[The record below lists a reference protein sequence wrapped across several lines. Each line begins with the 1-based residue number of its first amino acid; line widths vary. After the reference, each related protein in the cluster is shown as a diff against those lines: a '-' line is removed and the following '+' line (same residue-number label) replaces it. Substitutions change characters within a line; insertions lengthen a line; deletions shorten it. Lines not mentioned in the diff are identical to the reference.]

1 MKSFVF
7 INDGKNK
14 SHIQVPLALLAAIST
29 AAKEGNMAIQQEK
42 YVILSK
48 NPLKL
53 VRWSDAPYG
62 LSKEFLANP
71 ENVYDLSRKEFEP
84 SIKFQIH
91 WDYLDQNPSFL
102 IVFLSTDNEFI
113 ASVQGKMEEGE
124 KGDLNWVQVSS
135 SFQGKGF
142 CTQIVKFA
150 FDLLKK
156 HRISQ
161 VEIHN
166 LADLIGSR
174 CYEKAGREAGY
185 TFKCKSPAEEKGQNF
200 CRWYTFTSHERNVH

>member
-1 MKSFVF
+1 M
-7 INDGKNK
+7 
-14 SHIQVPLALLAAIST
+14 H
-29 AAKEGNMAIQQEK
+29 
-42 YVILSK
+42 
-48 NPLKL
+48 
-53 VRWSDAPYG
+53 
-62 LSKEFLANP
+62 
-71 ENVYDLSRKEFEP
+71 
-84 SIKFQIH
+84 
-91 WDYLDQNPSFL
+91 QNPSFL

-174 CYEKAGREAGY
+174 CYKKQDEKLDTHSSVNLPPKRRVKIFVGG
-185 TFKCKSPAEEKGQNF
+185 TLLPVMKGTYIDF
-200 CRWYTFTSHERNVH
+200 EIIS

>member
-53 VRWSDAPYG
+53 VRSSRCTLWII
-62 LSKEFLANP
+62 KEFLANP

-84 SIKFQIH
+84 SIKFRIT
-91 WDYLDQNPSFL
+91 LGL
-102 IVFLSTDNEFI
+102 
-113 ASVQGKMEEGE
+113 
-124 KGDLNWVQVSS
+124 
-135 SFQGKGF
+135 
-142 CTQIVKFA
+142 FA
-150 FDLLKK
+150 P
-156 HRISQ
+156 
-161 VEIHN
+161 
-166 LADLIGSR
+166 
-174 CYEKAGREAGY
+174 
-185 TFKCKSPAEEKGQNF
+185 KS
-200 CRWYTFTSHERNVH
+200 